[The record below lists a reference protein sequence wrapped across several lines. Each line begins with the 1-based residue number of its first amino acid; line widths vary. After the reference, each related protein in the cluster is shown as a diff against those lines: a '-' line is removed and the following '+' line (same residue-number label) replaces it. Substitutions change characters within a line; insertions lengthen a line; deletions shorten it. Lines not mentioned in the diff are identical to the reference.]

1 MKALRRAAVLAGSVD
16 HAKLMIHCHLYD
28 DIHVILFR
36 LVLVQNTSRRRIRW
50 TSTQTGR
57 GPVFRHRRALQCR
70 DSFIREETRM
80 AGQTDRRRLLKGASS
95 LLALATLG
103 GVASRDAQAPFYDAG
118 VVDLYGALRAGV
130 LRRFAS
136 RLND

>member
-16 HAKLMIHCHLYD
+16 HAKLMIHCHLCD

-80 AGQTDRRRLLKGASS
+80 AVQTDRRRLLKEARARWR
-95 LLALATLG
+95 LRRLVALQAATRRHLSTMRAPWTYTR
-103 GVASRDAQAPFYDAG
+103 VEQAFYDS
-118 VVDLYGALRAGV
+118 
-130 LRRFAS
+130 LRRV
-136 RLND
+136 

>member
-1 MKALRRAAVLAGSVD
+1 MAV
-16 HAKLMIHCHLYD
+16 
-28 DIHVILFR
+28 
-36 LVLVQNTSRRRIRW
+36 
-50 TSTQTGR
+50 
-57 GPVFRHRRALQCR
+57 
-70 DSFIREETRM
+70 
-80 AGQTDRRRLLKGASS
+80 QTDRRRLLKEASS

-103 GVASRDAQAPFYDAG
+103 GVASRDAQAPFYDAR